1 MLGAN
6 VKMSDKI
13 YTLDDL
19 LYLMSRLRDPD
30 NGCPWDVKQTYASI
44 VPSTIEEAYEVADA
58 IEQKQWSHLPE
69 ELGDLLFQVI
79 FYSQLGHEDQRFDF
93 HSIVSTL
100 VTKLVRRHPHVFPEG
115 DLYGQTPELLRN
127 DDDYIK
133 QQWERIKQ
141 QERSDKGQGA
151 TLADIPVALPSL
163 TRAQKLQKRAATVGF
178 DWQDVS
184 GPLAKVEEEL
194 QEVKDALAAG
204 DAQQIAEEVG
214 DLLFAAVNV
223 ARHTKQDAESVLRLA
238 SRKFEQ
244 RFNAVEAMATVQGDS
259 LQELTE
265 LELDAL
271 WEAAKQKLSQTRNCR
286 RP

>member
-1 MLGAN
+1 
-6 VKMSDKI
+6 MSDKI

-19 LYLMSRLRDPD
+19 LYLMSRLRDPE

-58 IEQKQWSHLPE
+58 IEQEQWSHLPE

-93 HSIVSTL
+93 HSVVSIL

-141 QERSDKGQGA
+141 QERSDKGQSG
-151 TLADIPVALPSL
+151 TLADVPVALPGL

-184 GPLAKVEEEL
+184 GPLAKVGEEL

-204 DAQQIAEEVG
+204 DVQQIAEEVG
-214 DLLFAAVNV
+214 DLLFAVVNV
-223 ARHTKQDAESVLRLA
+223 ARHTKQDAESALRLA
-238 SRKFEQ
+238 NRKFEQ
-244 RFNAVEAMATVQGDS
+244 RFNAVEVMADSQGDN

-265 LELDAL
+265 PELDAL
-271 WEAAKQKLSQTRNCR
+271 WEAAKRKLSHKTLAD
-286 RP
+286 